1 MHVYV
6 GLSLSCLSSRLYWT
20 FLFSQTS
27 VDYATT
33 VEDYLAQLVEILGW
47 ICRRG
52 CCWRAAPPPQP
63 AAPWYHH
70 LLLLDGR
77 GGDAGSLVG
86 MLVPRQAP
94 AHVGHAVAG
103 YVQCVCVCVC
113 TCVHARVYTAGCGHW
128 QYTQI
133 WATYTFRPPR
143 GVAWDLQYVSTDAN
157 RKVFAVFPTLRESGY
172 LSLIHWISPGTAPMA
187 GKPFP
192 V

>member
-1 MHVYV
+1 MYV
-6 GLSLSCLSSRLYWT
+6 GLSLSSHLYWT
-20 FLFSQTS
+20 YLFSQTS

-33 VEDYLAQLVEILGW
+33 VEDYLARLVEILGW

-52 CCWRAAPPPQP
+52 CCWRGAPPLQP

-103 YVQCVCVCVC
+103 YVQCVCVCLHVYC
-113 TCVHARVYTAGCGHW
+113 RLWALTNLGHVH
-128 QYTQI
+128 
-133 WATYTFRPPR
+133 
-143 GVAWDLQYVSTDAN
+143 
-157 RKVFAVFPTLRESGY
+157 FPT
-172 LSLIHWISPGTAPMA
+172 SPWCGLGPS
-187 GKPFP
+187 
-192 V
+192 VRQY

>member
-113 TCVHARVYTAGCGHW
+113 VSARVCMLVCILQAVGTGS
-128 QYTQI
+128 
-133 WATYTFRPPR
+133 TYKFGPR
-143 GVAWDLQYVSTDAN
+143 
-157 RKVFAVFPTLRESGY
+157 TLPVV
-172 LSLIHWISPGTAPMA
+172 WPGTFSTSVLMPT
-187 GKPFP
+187 GKCLQFSRR
-192 V
+192 